1 MPMAVNALALKYEIL
16 TFLQAWHSNGYAD
29 FDNLNVHKF

>member
-1 MPMAVNALALKYEIL
+1 MPVNGLTPKYEIL

-29 FDNLNVHKF
+29 SDNLNVHKF